1 MRTEGRLDLALTCP
15 ESASRVALGIVEG
28 IVLGRVDDPRGRI
41 VVVGVIGRPMQERDV
56 VPFHAHVDI
65 AFAFHRDRSRD
76 HVQGVA
82 SRVCVQRR
90 RRFCRSGGIC
100 ASAAYYSM
108 TDI

>member
-1 MRTEGRLDLALTCP
+1 MGTEGRLDLALTCP

-76 HVQGVA
+76 HVQRVA
-82 SRVCVQRR
+82 GRVCVQRG
-90 RRFCRSGGIC
+90 RFCRSGGIC
-100 ASAAYYSM
+100 ASATCYGM